1 VVFKE
6 VRSNYKPGEI
16 VQTNNNLEKVRFE
29 LRNEEYDLDESN
41 ESEGEVEQ
49 STPVVRRLE

>member
-41 ESEGEVEQ
+41 ESEGEVEK
-49 STPVVRRLE
+49 STPVVRRL